1 MLSYLLVG
9 ESEPRCEATQPP
21 QSARQRNCAFQI
33 SLNLVSAS
41 ALEEYL
47 AQLKAL
53 CHVWQPH
60 VHFWPPDI
68 VRFSEIHEEHLQSWK
83 DEVKLNVPG
92 YD

>member
-21 QSARQRNCAFQI
+21 QSAGKRNCAFQI
-33 SLNLVSAS
+33 SLNLVSAR

-53 CHVWQPH
+53 CHIWQPH
-60 VHFWPPDI
+60 GHFWLPDI
-68 VRFSEIHEEHLQSWK
+68 VTKMHEEYFQSRK
-83 DEVKLNVPG
+83 DEVKLDVPG
-92 YD
+92 YN

>member
-60 VHFWPPDI
+60 VHFWLPDI
-68 VRFSEIHEEHLQSWK
+68 VVGLQMHEEYLQSRK
-83 DEVKLNVPG
+83 DDVKLNIPG
-92 YD
+92 